1 MERKGKRKRRKGFDS
16 GQVCDMSLASLS
28 VRSAVVSLHRNVM
41 GESVDLVE
49 VSSRSARKR
58 EMFLKLRT

>member
-1 MERKGKRKRRKGFDS
+1 
-16 GQVCDMSLASLS
+16 MSLASLS

-49 VSSRSARKR
+49 FSDRSARKR
-58 EMFLKLRT
+58 EIFLKLLT